1 MQLSLPDWSSDLST
15 HYLDGCIEIF
25 TNELENAQRER
36 SPAVIGVYAYLRGC
50 ARLARGDYFGGLRDL
65 YLIEDSNLF
74 PQKYIETIIVPRLA
88 DEHLLDL
95 FIHEPFYTECPQWKK
110 VLTRFNSQSFPDV
123 EIDVP
128 ESVVHASPVPP
139 SPDTISGWNVIEND
153 LTYEEFSEHMHRSSI
168 VLDKETTET
177 LFKALLHWT
186 DNSISKTL
194 KNDRKLTN
202 NTNKPPEPTKPSG
215 KPSPRAAIPT
225 LAETLSMINSSRRR
239 SETVTGSPT
248 SPTSPTQSNPSL
260 PAVLFE
266 LFLDIWQQKDAEKI
280 RMNHHLPEDR
290 QKQES
295 ILTVKVLHIYSI

>member
-1 MQLSLPDWSSDLST
+1 MQLSLPDWSSDLSA

-36 SPAVIGVYAYLRGC
+36 SPTLIAAYAYLRGC
-50 ARLARGDYFGGLRDL
+50 ARLARGDYLEGLRDL

-95 FIHEPFYTECPQWKK
+95 FIREPFYTQSPEWKK
-110 VLTRFNSQSFPDV
+110 IGSSSSDV
-123 EIDVP
+123 TGD
-128 ESVVHASPVPP
+128 
-139 SPDTISGWNVIEND
+139 WNVVQNA
-153 LTYEEFSEHMHRSSI
+153 LTYDEFSEHVHRLSI

-177 LFKALLHWT
+177 LFKALLFWT

-202 NTNKPPEPTKPSG
+202 NTNKSPEPIKLSD
-215 KPSPRAAIPT
+215 KPSPRPTIPI
-225 LAETLSMINSSRRR
+225 LEETLGMLNSPPLTSQ
-239 SETVTGSPT
+239 TVTGSLTTPA
-248 SPTSPTQSNPSL
+248 PLNPSL
-260 PAVLFE
+260 PRILFE
-266 LFLDIWQQKDAEKI
+266 LFLDIWQQTNAEKV

-295 ILTVKVLHIYSI
+295 ILAVKLSHIYII